1 MNLSQDKVKVGFC
14 LGGIVILLWGCQKSS
29 LEGMEKNLAQV
40 TKKAGPSVVCIVA
53 KNESSGKIT
62 IGSGVILKEG
72 YILTT
77 ENILDNVDNVTVK
90 LQNGRVITDDKVKKI
105 FCDFE
110 TNISLLQVEAE
121 DLTPVE
127 IMPGEEIPNGTL
139 GIALGNTSYSKGL
152 QVSLGTVSHSWIGG
166 ADAYD
171 ENLLIWNGAKVP
183 YPGGTP
189 VFNPKGELLGIT
201 DGKSKEEDGVM
212 FIVPA
217 ATCLQVSEVLK
228 KDGQVKRGWIGIFLE
243 GRCGKSG
250 NAEEGTG
257 VLITEIAKESPAFK
271 SGLEVGDRIVKF
283 NRELVKSSAQ
293 LRKLVS
299 ASQIGSPVILSIIRN
314 GDPKER
320 EIVIKTAEY
329 DGLGMRRCPHRS
341 I

>member
-1 MNLSQDKVKVGFC
+1 MNLSQDKVRVGLC
-14 LGGIVILLWGCQKSS
+14 LLGVVIFLWGCEKSS

-53 KNESSGKIT
+53 KNESSGKVT
-62 IGSGVILKEG
+62 LGSGVILKGG

-127 IMPGEEIPNGTL
+127 IMSGEEIPNGIL

-171 ENLLIWNGAKVP
+171 ENLLIWNGAKVA

-201 DGKSKEEDGVM
+201 DGKPKEEDGVM
-212 FIVPA
+212 FMVPA

-228 KDGQVKRGWIGIFLE
+228 KDGEVKRGWIGIFSK
-243 GRCGKSG
+243 GRCGKS
-250 NAEEGTG
+250 EQTEKEIG
-257 VLITEIAKESPAFK
+257 VVITEIAKDSPAFQ

-283 NRELVKSSAQ
+283 NKELVKNSAQ

-299 ASQIGSPVILSIIRN
+299 ASQIGAQVILSIIRN
-314 GDPKER
+314 GESKER
-320 EIVIKTAEY
+320 EVIIKTAEY

>member
-1 MNLSQDKVKVGFC
+1 MNLSQDKVKVA
-14 LGGIVILLWGCQKSS
+14 LWVAWAFVFFYTCQKNS

-40 TKKAGPSVVCIVA
+40 TKKVGPSVVCIVA
-53 KNESSGKIT
+53 KNESSGKVT

-77 ENILDNVDNVTVK
+77 ENILDNVDNITVK
-90 LQNGRVITDDKVKKI
+90 LQNGRVITNDEVKKI

-110 TNISLLQVEAE
+110 TNISLIQIEAK

-127 IMPGEEIPNGTL
+127 IMEGEEIPNGTV
-139 GIALGNTSYSKGL
+139 GIALGNTNYSKGL

-201 DGKSKEEDGVM
+201 DGKPKEEDGVM
-212 FIVPA
+212 FMVPA

-228 KDGQVKRGWIGIFLE
+228 KDGEVKRGWIGIFSK
-243 GRCGKSG
+243 GRCGKSEQT
-250 NAEEGTG
+250 EEETG
-257 VLITEIAKESPAFK
+257 VLITEIAENSPAFQ
-271 SGLEVGDRIVKF
+271 SGLKVGDRIVKF
-283 NRELVKSSAQ
+283 NKELVKNSAQ

-299 ASQIGSPVILSIIRN
+299 TSQIGAQVILSIIRN
-314 GDPKER
+314 GEPKER

-329 DGLGMRRCPHRS
+329 DGMGMRRCPHRS

>member
-1 MNLSQDKVKVGFC
+1 MNLSQDKVRVGLC
-14 LGGIVILLWGCQKSS
+14 LLGVVILLWGCEKNS

-53 KNESSGKIT
+53 KNESSGKVT

-77 ENILDNVDNVTVK
+77 ENILDNVDNITVK
-90 LQNGRVITDDKVKKI
+90 LQNGQVITNDKVKKI

-110 TNISLLQVEAE
+110 TNISLIQIEAK
-121 DLTPVE
+121 DLTPAE
-127 IMPGEEIPNGTL
+127 IMEGEEIPNGTV
-139 GIALGNTSYSKGL
+139 GIALGNTNYSKGL

-201 DGKSKEEDGVM
+201 DGKPKEEDGVM
-212 FIVPA
+212 FMVPA

-228 KDGQVKRGWIGIFLE
+228 KDGEVKRGWIGIFSE
-243 GRCGKSG
+243 GRCGKSEKT
-250 NAEEGTG
+250 EEGTG
-257 VLITEIAKESPAFK
+257 VLITEIIKDSPAFK

-283 NRELVKSSAQ
+283 NKELVKNSAQ

-299 ASQIGSPVILSIIRN
+299 TSQIGAQVILSIMRS
-314 GDPKER
+314 GEPKER

-329 DGLGMRRCPHRS
+329 DGMGMRRCPHRS

>member
-1 MNLSQDKVKVGFC
+1 MNLSQDKVRVGLC
-14 LGGIVILLWGCQKSS
+14 LLGVVILLWGCEKNS

-53 KNESSGKIT
+53 KNESSGKVT

-77 ENILDNVDNVTVK
+77 ENILDNVDNITVK
-90 LQNGRVITDDKVKKI
+90 LQNGQVITNDKVKKI

-110 TNISLLQVEAE
+110 TNISLIQIEAK

-127 IMPGEEIPNGTL
+127 IMEGEEIPNGTV
-139 GIALGNTSYSKGL
+139 GIALGNTNYSKGL

-201 DGKSKEEDGVM
+201 DGKPKEEDGVM
-212 FIVPA
+212 FMVPA

-228 KDGQVKRGWIGIFLE
+228 KDGEVKRGWIGIFSE
-243 GRCGKSG
+243 GRCGKSEKT
-250 NAEEGTG
+250 EEGTG
-257 VLITEIAKESPAFK
+257 VLITEIIKDSPAFK

-283 NRELVKSSAQ
+283 NKELVKNSAQ

-299 ASQIGSPVILSIIRN
+299 TSQIGAQVILSIMRS
-314 GDPKER
+314 GEPKER

-329 DGLGMRRCPHRS
+329 DGMGMRRCPHRS